1 MKMAVY
7 CLSLSA
13 TMTFLLIFN
22 FQLYVSMT
30 DDRIESS
37 AKQSYVFKTY
47 LKSDDI
53 QIQSRDGVVTL
64 TGSVSAESRK
74 SLAQEMVVSLVG
86 VKGVD
91 NKLAVKGAV
100 PAVQLDTRPITN
112 WVKPTL
118 PDHRLA
124 SALGSSK
131 Y

>member
-1 MKMAVY
+1 MKTAVY
-7 CLSLSA
+7 CLSLSG

-47 LKSDDI
+47 LKSDAI
-53 QIQSRDGVVTL
+53 KIQSRDGVVTL
-64 TGSVSAESRK
+64 TGSVSEESRK
-74 SLAQEMVVSLVG
+74 SLAQEMVVSLAG

-100 PAVQLDTRPITN
+100 PAVQSDTRPITN
-112 WVKPTL
+112 LVKPIL

-124 SALGSSK
+124 GALGSSK

>member
-1 MKMAVY
+1 MKIAVY
-7 CLSLSA
+7 CLSLAA

-53 QIQSRDGVVTL
+53 KIQSREGVVTL
-64 TGSVSAESRK
+64 TGSVSEESRK
-74 SLAQEMVVSLVG
+74 SLAQEMVVSLAG

-100 PAVQLDTRPITN
+100 PAVQSDTRPITN

-118 PDHRLA
+118 PYHRLA